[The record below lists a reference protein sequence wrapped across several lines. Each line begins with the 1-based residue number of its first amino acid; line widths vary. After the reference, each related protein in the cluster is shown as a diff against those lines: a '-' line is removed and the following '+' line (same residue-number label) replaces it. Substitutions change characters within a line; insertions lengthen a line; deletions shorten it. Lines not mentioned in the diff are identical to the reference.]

1 MKVKIS
7 YTVNLD
13 EVPDKGAELIDKVS
27 DELEQ
32 TRWIIESISKKLK
45 EHKDILLSIEELET
59 LSEKISSSSY
69 RIAEVASILKGFLQ
83 VKTQEVIDDVANGDY
98 ILDEEDSNP
107 HDSVVE

>member
-32 TRWIIESISKKLK
+32 TRWIIENISKKLK
-45 EHKDILLSIEELET
+45 EHKDILLSIEKLEA

-69 RIAEVASILKGFLQ
+69 RIEEVASILKGFLQ